1 MEFQG
6 SPLLSN
12 EISGFDINDEAKNEN
27 YSKELNILYNE
38 IREDLRNLDTNDS
51 GKVSA
56 NSLLNY
62 LQSKIPAKRNLNV
75 SLFQNLFEDLERDEN
90 SDIDLDDFVKKY
102 IQAHEE
108 LKLNFDTLKKGF
120 DKERKIKDGLE
131 EKIQTSKNETINKN
145 GISENSCVS
154 TEIGKVT
161 ILAEM
166 DDEQQDFFCSV
177 SIDNTEEKKTQTK
190 NINTD
195 LIFKEKFT
203 FPIDS
208 KEKFLSYKI
217 YSNSN
222 PENPLGEI
230 EVPLF
235 MLNVDNEEIT
245 PDFGFKNSNKQTIAL
260 FKPKII
266 IVTSFYDMY
275 KKQFDN
281 IERNIESYQSKIAQL
296 SEFLAEISLP
306 YKKQFDECYARTQ
319 KHDEERKRQDEFVDN
334 IENMI
339 KGIFNKKELYWDK
352 IFKLIIYF
360 CIFTQLFTSF
370 TKPDFISL
378 VIEIALAIIINT
390 KMTNYLYEYYKIFFF
405 GIIIAIC
412 YDLFNFLFVSNI
424 EISSMNSV
432 NATVKLFGFLG
443 FLGKIALLITTIV
456 VKQKLGKSP
465 SIPNFNNNN
474 NNN

>member
-38 IREDLRNLDTNDS
+38 IREDLRNLDTTDS

-62 LQSKIPAKRNLNV
+62 LQSKIPPKRNLNV

-177 SIDNTEEKKTQTK
+177 SIDNNEEKKTQIK

-203 FPIDS
+203 FPIES

-405 GIIIAIC
+405 GIIIGIC

-424 EISSMNSV
+424 EISSMSSV

-443 FLGKIALLITTIV
+443 FLGKIALLITTIIL
-456 VKQKLGKSP
+456 KQKLGKSP
-465 SIPNFNNNN
+465 STPILINNNN
-474 NNN
+474 

>member
-27 YSKELNILYNE
+27 YSKELNVLYNE
-38 IREDLRNLDTNDS
+38 IREDLRALDSTDS

-62 LQSKIPAKRNLNV
+62 LQSKIPPKRNLNV

-90 SDIDLDDFVKKY
+90 SNIDLDDFVKKY

-161 ILAEM
+161 ILAQV
-166 DDEQQDFFCSV
+166 DDEQQEFFCTV
-177 SIDNTEEKKTQTK
+177 AIDTDNEEKKTSTK
-190 NINTD
+190 NINDT
-195 LIFKEKFT
+195 LNFKEKFT

-208 KEKFLSYKI
+208 KEKVLTYRI
-217 YSNSN
+217 YSATN
-222 PENPLGEI
+222 PENPLGEV

-235 MLNVDNEEIT
+235 ILNVDNEEIT
-245 PDFGFKNSNKQTIAL
+245 PQFGFKDINQQTIAL

-281 IERNIESYQSKIAQL
+281 IEKNIESYQNKIAQL

-319 KHDEERKRQDEFVDN
+319 KHEEERAKQDEFVNN
-334 IENMI
+334 IEGLI
-339 KGIFNKKELYWDK
+339 KGASGQKDINWDT
-352 IFKLIIYF
+352 IFKSIIYF
-360 CIFTQLFTSF
+360 CILTQLFTSF

-390 KMTNYLYEYYKIFFF
+390 KMTNYLFDYYKIFFF
-405 GIIIAIC
+405 GIIIGIC
-412 YDLFNFLFVSNI
+412 YDLFDFLFVSNI
-424 EISSMNSV
+424 GISSMSSV
-432 NATVKLFGFLG
+432 ISTVKFFGFLG
-443 FLGKIALLITTIV
+443 FLGKIALLITTMV
-456 VKQKLGKSP
+456 VKQRLVKSP
-465 SIPNFNNNN
+465 SSPNINENNNN
-474 NNN
+474 

>member
-27 YSKELNILYNE
+27 YSKELNVLYNE
-38 IREDLRNLDTNDS
+38 IREDLKALDSTDS

-62 LQSKIPAKRNLNV
+62 LQSKIPPKRNLNV

-90 SDIDLDDFVKKY
+90 SNIDLDDFVKKY

-145 GISENSCVS
+145 GISEHSCVS
-154 TEIGKVT
+154 TEIGKVA
-161 ILAEM
+161 ILAQIDE
-166 DDEQQDFFCSV
+166 EQQEFFCTV
-177 SIDNTEEKKTQTK
+177 AIDTDNEEKKTATK
-190 NINTD
+190 NLNDT
-195 LIFKEKFT
+195 LLFKEKFT

-208 KEKFLSYKI
+208 KEKVLTYRI
-217 YSNSN
+217 YSASN
-222 PENPLGEI
+222 PENPLGEV

-235 MLNVDNEEIT
+235 ILNVENEEIT
-245 PDFGFKNSNKQTIAL
+245 PQFGFKDINQQTIAL

-281 IERNIESYQSKIAQL
+281 IEKNIESYQSRIAQL

-319 KHDEERKRQDEFVDN
+319 KHEEERAKQDEFVNN
-334 IENMI
+334 IEGML
-339 KGIFNKKELYWDK
+339 KGALGQKEIYWDK
-352 IFKLIIYF
+352 VFKLIIYF
-360 CIFTQLFTSF
+360 CILTQLFTSF

-390 KMTNYLYEYYKIFFF
+390 KMTNYLFDYYNIFFF
-405 GIIIAIC
+405 GIIIGIC
-412 YDLFNFLFVSNI
+412 YDLFDFLFVSNI
-424 EISSMNSV
+424 GISSMSSV
-432 NATVKLFGFLG
+432 ISTVKFFGFLG
-443 FLGKIALLITTIV
+443 FLGKIALLITTMV
-456 VKQKLGKSP
+456 VKQRLGKSP
-465 SIPNFNNNN
+465 SSSSLNDNNN
-474 NNN
+474 

>member
-27 YSKELNILYNE
+27 YSKELNVLYNE
-38 IREDLRNLDTNDS
+38 IREDLRALDSTDS

-62 LQSKIPAKRNLNV
+62 LQSKIPPKRNLNI

-90 SDIDLDDFVKKY
+90 SNIDLDDFVKKY

-161 ILAEM
+161 ILAQV
-166 DDEQQDFFCSV
+166 DDEQQEFFCTV
-177 SIDNTEEKKTQTK
+177 AIDTDNEEKKTGTK
-190 NINTD
+190 NINDT
-195 LIFKEKFT
+195 LLFKEKFT

-208 KEKFLSYKI
+208 KEKVLTYRI
-217 YSNSN
+217 YSAAN
-222 PENPLGEI
+222 PENPLGEV

-235 MLNVDNEEIT
+235 ILNVENEEIT
-245 PDFGFKNSNKQTIAL
+245 PQFGFKDINQQTIAL

-281 IERNIESYQSKIAQL
+281 IEKNIESYQSRIAQL

-319 KHDEERKRQDEFVDN
+319 KHEEERAKQDEFVNN
-334 IENMI
+334 IEGML
-339 KGIFNKKELYWDK
+339 KGALGQKEIYWDK
-352 IFKLIIYF
+352 VFKLIIYF
-360 CIFTQLFTSF
+360 CICTQLFTSF

-390 KMTNYLYEYYKIFFF
+390 KMTNYLFDYYNIFFF
-405 GIIIAIC
+405 GIVIGIC
-412 YDLFNFLFVSNI
+412 YDLFDFLFVSNI
-424 EISSMNSV
+424 GISSMNSV
-432 NATVKLFGFLG
+432 ISTVKFFGFLG
-443 FLGKIALLITTIV
+443 FLGKIALLITTMV
-456 VKQKLGKSP
+456 VKQRLGKSP
-465 SIPNFNNNN
+465 SSSSLNDNNN
-474 NNN
+474 

>member
-38 IREDLRNLDTNDS
+38 IREDLRNLDTTDS

-62 LQSKIPAKRNLNV
+62 LQSKIPPKRNLNV

-177 SIDNTEEKKTQTK
+177 SIDNNEEKKTQIK

-203 FPIDS
+203 FPIES

-319 KHDEERKRQDEFVDN
+319 KHDEERKKQDEMVDN
-334 IENMI
+334 IENML
-339 KGIFNKKELYWDK
+339 KGIFNQKELYWDK

-405 GIIIAIC
+405 GIIIGIC

-424 EISSMNSV
+424 EISSMSSV
-432 NATVKLFGFLG
+432 NATVRLFGFLG

-456 VKQKLGKSP
+456 LKQKLGKSP
-465 SIPNFNNNN
+465 STPILINNNN
-474 NNN
+474 

>member
-27 YSKELNILYNE
+27 YSKELNVLYNE
-38 IREDLRNLDTNDS
+38 IREDLRALDSTDS

-62 LQSKIPAKRNLNV
+62 LQSKIPPKRNLNV
-75 SLFQNLFEDLERDEN
+75 SLFQNLFEDLDRDEN
-90 SDIDLDDFVKKY
+90 SNIDLDDFVKKY

-145 GISENSCVS
+145 GISEHSCVS
-154 TEIGKVT
+154 TEIGKVA
-161 ILAEM
+161 ILAQIDE
-166 DDEQQDFFCSV
+166 EQQEFFCTV
-177 SIDNTEEKKTQTK
+177 AIDTNNEEKKTATK
-190 NINTD
+190 NINDT

-208 KEKFLSYKI
+208 KEKVLTYRI
-217 YSNSN
+217 YSSSN
-222 PENPLGEI
+222 PENPLGEV

-235 MLNVDNEEIT
+235 ILNVENEEIT
-245 PDFGFKNSNKQTIAL
+245 PQFGFKDINQQTIAL

-281 IERNIESYQSKIAQL
+281 IEKNIESYQSRIAQL

-319 KHDEERKRQDEFVDN
+319 KHEEERAKQDEFVNN
-334 IENMI
+334 IEGMI
-339 KGIFNKKELYWDK
+339 KGALGQKEIYWDK
-352 IFKLIIYF
+352 VFKLIIYF
-360 CIFTQLFTSF
+360 CILTQLFTSF

-390 KMTNYLYEYYKIFFF
+390 KMTNYLFDYYNIFFF
-405 GIIIAIC
+405 GIVIGIC
-412 YDLFNFLFVSNI
+412 YDLFDFLFVSNI
-424 EISSMNSV
+424 GISSMNSV
-432 NATVKLFGFLG
+432 ISTVKFFGFLG
-443 FLGKIALLITTIV
+443 FLGKIALLITTMV
-456 VKQKLGKSP
+456 VKQRFGKSP
-465 SIPNFNNNN
+465 SSPNLNENNI
-474 NNN
+474 

>member
-27 YSKELNILYNE
+27 YSKELNVLYNE
-38 IREDLRNLDTNDS
+38 IREDLRALDSTDS

-62 LQSKIPAKRNLNV
+62 LQSKIPPKLNLNV

-90 SDIDLDDFVKKY
+90 SNIDLDDFVKKY

-161 ILAEM
+161 ILAQV
-166 DDEQQDFFCSV
+166 DDEQQEFFCTV
-177 SIDNTEEKKTQTK
+177 AIDTDNEEKKTGTK
-190 NINTD
+190 NINDT
-195 LIFKEKFT
+195 LLFKEKFT

-208 KEKFLSYKI
+208 KEKVLTYRI
-217 YSNSN
+217 YSAAN
-222 PENPLGEI
+222 PENPLGEV

-235 MLNVDNEEIT
+235 ILNIENEEIT
-245 PDFGFKNSNKQTIAL
+245 PQFGFKDINQQTIAL

-281 IERNIESYQSKIAQL
+281 IEKNIESYQSRIAQL

-319 KHDEERKRQDEFVDN
+319 KHEEERAKQDEFVNN
-334 IENMI
+334 IEGML
-339 KGIFNKKELYWDK
+339 KGALGQKEIYWDK

-360 CIFTQLFTSF
+360 CICTQLFTSF

-390 KMTNYLYEYYKIFFF
+390 KMTNYLFDYYKIFFF
-405 GIIIAIC
+405 GIIIGIC
-412 YDLFNFLFVSNI
+412 YDLFDFLFVSNI
-424 EISSMNSV
+424 GISSMSSV
-432 NATVKLFGFLG
+432 ISTVKFFGFLG
-443 FLGKIALLITTIV
+443 FLGKIALLITTMV
-456 VKQKLGKSP
+456 VKQRLGKSP
-465 SIPNFNNNN
+465 SSSNINENNNN
-474 NNN
+474 

>member
-27 YSKELNILYNE
+27 YSKELNVLYNE
-38 IREDLRNLDTNDS
+38 IREDLRALDSTDS

-62 LQSKIPAKRNLNV
+62 LQSKIPPKRNLNV
-75 SLFQNLFEDLERDEN
+75 SLFQNLFEDLDRDEN
-90 SDIDLDDFVKKY
+90 SNIDLDDFVKKY

-145 GISENSCVS
+145 GISEHSCVS
-154 TEIGKVT
+154 TEIGKVA
-161 ILAEM
+161 ILAQIDE
-166 DDEQQDFFCSV
+166 EQQEFFCTV
-177 SIDNTEEKKTQTK
+177 AIDTNNEEKKTATK
-190 NINTD
+190 NINDT

-208 KEKFLSYKI
+208 KEKVLTYRI
-217 YSNSN
+217 YSASN
-222 PENPLGEI
+222 PENPLGEV

-235 MLNVDNEEIT
+235 ILNVENEEIT
-245 PDFGFKNSNKQTIAL
+245 PQFGFKDINQQTIAL

-281 IERNIESYQSKIAQL
+281 IEKNIESYQSRIAQL

-319 KHDEERKRQDEFVDN
+319 KHEEERAKQDEFVNN
-334 IENMI
+334 IEGMI
-339 KGIFNKKELYWDK
+339 KGALGQKEIYWDK
-352 IFKLIIYF
+352 VFKLIIYF
-360 CIFTQLFTSF
+360 CILTQLFTSF

-390 KMTNYLYEYYKIFFF
+390 KMTNYLFDYYNIFFF
-405 GIIIAIC
+405 GIVIGIC
-412 YDLFNFLFVSNI
+412 YDLFDFLFVSNI
-424 EISSMNSV
+424 GISSMNSV
-432 NATVKLFGFLG
+432 ISTVKFFGFLG
-443 FLGKIALLITTIV
+443 FLGKIALLITTMV
-456 VKQKLGKSP
+456 VKQRFGKSP
-465 SIPNFNNNN
+465 SSPNLNDNNI
-474 NNN
+474 

>member
-456 VKQKLGKSP
+456 VKQKLGKTP

-474 NNN
+474 N

>member
-27 YSKELNILYNE
+27 YSKELNVLYNE
-38 IREDLRNLDTNDS
+38 IREDLRALDSTDS

-62 LQSKIPAKRNLNV
+62 LQSKIPPKRNLNV

-90 SDIDLDDFVKKY
+90 SNIDLDDFVKKY

-145 GISENSCVS
+145 GISEHSCVS
-154 TEIGKVT
+154 TEIGKVA
-161 ILAEM
+161 ILAQIDE
-166 DDEQQDFFCSV
+166 EQQEFFCTV
-177 SIDNTEEKKTQTK
+177 AIDTNNEEKKTATK
-190 NINTD
+190 NLNDT
-195 LIFKEKFT
+195 LLFKEKFT

-208 KEKFLSYKI
+208 KEKVLTYRI
-217 YSNSN
+217 YSSSN
-222 PENPLGEI
+222 PENPLGEV

-235 MLNVDNEEIT
+235 ILNVENEEIT
-245 PDFGFKNSNKQTIAL
+245 PQFGFKDINQQTIAL

-281 IERNIESYQSKIAQL
+281 IEKNIESYQSRIAQL

-319 KHDEERKRQDEFVDN
+319 KHEEERAKQDEFVNN
-334 IENMI
+334 IEGML
-339 KGIFNKKELYWDK
+339 KGALGQKEIYWDK
-352 IFKLIIYF
+352 VFKLIIYF
-360 CIFTQLFTSF
+360 CILTQLFTSF

-390 KMTNYLYEYYKIFFF
+390 KMTNYLFDYYNIFFF
-405 GIIIAIC
+405 GIIIGIC
-412 YDLFNFLFVSNI
+412 YDLFDFLFVSNI
-424 EISSMNSV
+424 GISSMSSV
-432 NATVKLFGFLG
+432 ISTVKFFGFLG
-443 FLGKIALLITTIV
+443 FLGKIALLITTMV
-456 VKQKLGKSP
+456 VKQRLGKSP
-465 SIPNFNNNN
+465 SSSSLNDNNN
-474 NNN
+474 